1 MSTIFNNPP
10 SSTFECALEHSLKA
24 EQLDLKYFQTV
35 NWLVIGK
42 SYDRL
47 KDPVKAKEYYSKTIS
62 SDPGFE
68 AGRKAVE
75 EAAKLIKKIK

>member
-1 MSTIFNNPP
+1 M
-10 SSTFECALEHSLKA
+10 
-24 EQLDLKYFQTV
+24 
-35 NWLVIGK
+35 IGK

-47 KDPVKAKEYYSKTIS
+47 KDTIKAKEYYSKTIS

-75 EAAKLIKKIK
+75 EAQKLLKKIK